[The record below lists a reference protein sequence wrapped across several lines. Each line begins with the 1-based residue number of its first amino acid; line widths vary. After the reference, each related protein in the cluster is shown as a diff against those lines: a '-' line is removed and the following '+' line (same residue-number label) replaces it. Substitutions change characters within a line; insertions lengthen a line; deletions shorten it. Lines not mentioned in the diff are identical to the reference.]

1 MRPQDNHA
9 RPIVLRELS
18 LLRALG
24 ASRRTFSYR
33 PGKPGRSSL
42 SLSPL
47 PKADTY
53 ALLPQHGGRGA
64 TVPDKRR

>member
-33 PGKPGRSSL
+33 AGKPGRLPL
-42 SLSPL
+42 SLPPL
-47 PKADTY
+47 PNADTF
-53 ALLPQHGGRGA
+53 ALPPQPNRRGVI
-64 TVPDKRR
+64 VPGKRP